1 MFIVSVASLL
11 LVSWTASMPPPAP
24 EDLSASADLSAP
36 EDHTQPSPP
45 STPQQHNHTVLPPIP
60 GYQSNGKTVVSPPQF
75 YYHRNVSQL
84 HSSTKSRAP
93 KFIAPELNT
102 DFLTSFFKLMEPNQN
117 DSGSFTV
124 AANKLKKFNELLHP
138 NEVPKPEIESR
149 SDPGHL
155 VSKIWALALSLF
167 TFVLRKK
174 MIIFAI
180 VLKIAVAVLWIAV
193 GTASIFRQGKDADGD
208 SDESLDSIRKDTL
221 QLMLSQEWGPGFV
234 ATVQELWDRL
244 VNFITGSSD
253 AEVASEETDDVA
265 QDRSDEN
272 VSATISSEETATIQ
286 ESETT
291 AEITPVEFDSSST
304 TATSQGTPTSSA
316 PTSTPT
322 TSTPSSKSTI
332 STSSDVSTTVEIS
345 TAQLELLMTSDDTA
359 STPVSPPTPT
369 TMSTSPSSPIAVS
382 TVTPTPTTMSTSP
395 SSPTAVST

>member
-11 LVSWTASMPPPAP
+11 LVSWTTSMPPPAP

-60 GYQSNGKTVVSPPQF
+60 GYQSNGKTIVSPPQF

-84 HSSTKSRAP
+84 QSSTKSRAP

-117 DSGSFTV
+117 DSGSFTM
-124 AANKLKKFNELLHP
+124 AANTLEKFNNMLHP

-155 VSKIWALALSLF
+155 LSKIGALALSLF

-180 VLKIAVAVLWIAV
+180 VLTIAVAVLWIAV

-234 ATVQELWDRL
+234 ASVQELWDRL

-253 AEVASEETDDVA
+253 AEVTSEETDGVA
-265 QDRSDEN
+265 QDRNDEN
-272 VSATISSEETATIQ
+272 VSDTISSEETATIQ

-291 AEITPVEFDSSST
+291 KSPESETIPEITLVESNSSSS
-304 TATSQGTPTSSA
+304 TATSQGTPTSST
-316 PTSTPT
+316 PPSPPSTL
-322 TSTPSSKSTI
+322 TPSSRSTI

-345 TAQLELLMTSDDTA
+345 TAQPELLMTSDDTA
-359 STPVSPPTPT
+359 STPVSPPAPT
-369 TMSTSPSSPIAVS
+369 TMSA
-382 TVTPTPTTMSTSP
+382 SP
-395 SSPTAVST
+395 SSPTTPVSTTLVMSTKSTP

>member
-1 MFIVSVASLL
+1 
-11 LVSWTASMPPPAP
+11 MPPPAP

-138 NEVPKPEIESR
+138 NEAPKPEIESR

-155 VSKIWALALSLF
+155 LSKIWALALSLF

-180 VLKIAVAVLWIAV
+180 VLTIAVALLWIAV

-253 AEVASEETDDVA
+253 AEVTSEETDGAA

-272 VSATISSEETATIQ
+272 VSDTISSEETAKSPKSITTKSQ
-286 ESETT
+286 ESETI
-291 AEITPVEFDSSST
+291 AEITLAESNSSS
-304 TATSQGTPTSSA
+304 SQGTPTSS
-316 PTSTPT
+316 TPPSPPS

-332 STSSDVSTTVEIS
+332 STSRDVTS
-345 TAQLELLMTSDDTA
+345 TAQPELLMTSDGTA
-359 STPVSPPTPT
+359 S
-369 TMSTSPSSPIAVS
+369 
-382 TVTPTPTTMSTSP
+382 
-395 SSPTAVST
+395 